1 MVRVIHTGDTHLG
14 YRQYHS
20 SVRRQ
25 DFLDAFRRVVE
36 DAVEA
41 DVDAV
46 VHAGDLYHDRRPG
59 LRDILGTIDVL
70 EPLRDADIPFLAI
83 VGNHE
88 GTRDAQ
94 WLDLFET
101 LGLAERLDGSGRRVD
116 DTTFYGLDY
125 VPQSRRSDLDYDFE
139 PNDAEHAALVS
150 HGLFT
155 PFAHANWDLD
165 DVLDESNVDF
175 DAVLLG
181 DNHAPDTAE
190 VGDTWVTYCGSTE
203 RASAS
208 ERDAR
213 GYNIVEFADDVSISR
228 KGLDTREFVFVDV
241 ELGPEDGTGFV
252 HERIREHDVEEAVVI
267 VTVDGDGE
275 QVTPADVE
283 RFGDEQGALVTRVND
298 RRDVETETDVEV
310 SFADPDDAVR
320 ERVREMGLSEAG
332 LDVDDTVRDLDVADS
347 NVRERVKQRVEAL
360 ADGSETDAE
369 DAGDADAVDG
379 DDTDAPDGG
388 DTDADENPST
398 VRADAGDTVER
409 AADASNES
417 TTAEHETGSTA
428 DDEQSSVDDQART
441 TTMEEFQ

>member
-1 MVRVIHTGDTHLG
+1 MARVIHTGDTHLG

-20 SVRRQ
+20 PERRQ
-25 DFLDAFRRVVE
+25 DFLDAFESVVE
-36 DAVEA
+36 DAVAA

-70 EPLRDADIPFLAI
+70 RPLREADIPFLAI

-101 LGLAERLDGSGRRVD
+101 LGLAERLDETGRRVG

-125 VPQSRRSDLDYDFE
+125 VPESKRADLDYEFE
-139 PNDAEHAALVS
+139 EPDAEHTALVS

-165 DVLDESNVDF
+165 AVLGESNVDF

-181 DNHAPDTAE
+181 DNHAADTAQ

-208 ERDAR
+208 ERDPR
-213 GYNIVEFADDVSISR
+213 GYNVVEFDGGDVAISR
-228 KGLDTREFVFVDV
+228 KGIETRDFVFVDI
-241 ELGPEDGTGFV
+241 ELGPEDGTEYV
-252 HERIREHDVEEAVVI
+252 RERLRERDVEDAVVV
-267 VTVDGDGE
+267 VTVEGDGDT
-275 QVTPADVE
+275 VTPAEVE
-283 RFGDEQGALVTRVND
+283 RFGDERGALLTRVND
-298 RRDVETETDVEV
+298 RREVETDEDVEV
-310 SFADPDDAVR
+310 SFADPDEAVR

-347 NVRERVKQRVEAL
+347 NVRERVKQRVEDVLDDEPSA
-360 ADGSETDAE
+360 
-369 DAGDADAVDG
+369 DAD
-379 DDTDAPDGG
+379 T
-388 DTDADENPST
+388 
-398 VRADAGDTVER
+398 
-409 AADASNES
+409 
-417 TTAEHETGSTA
+417 
-428 DDEQSSVDDQART
+428 DDESAEQAQA
-441 TTMEEFQ
+441 TTMEDFS

>member
-1 MVRVIHTGDTHLG
+1 MARVIHTGDTHLG

-25 DFLDAFRRVVE
+25 DFLEAFRSVVE

-70 EPLRDADIPFLAI
+70 EPLRDTDIPFLAV

-101 LGLAERLDGSGRRVD
+101 LGLAERLDASGRRVE
-116 DTTFYGLDY
+116 DTVFYGLDY
-125 VPQSRRSDLDYDFE
+125 VPESKRSELDYDFE
-139 PNDAEHAALVS
+139 PTNTENTALVS

-165 DVLDESNVDF
+165 AVLDESNVDF

-190 VGDTWVTYCGSTE
+190 VGDAWVTYCGSTE
-203 RASAS
+203 RASAN
-208 ERDAR
+208 ERDPR
-213 GYNIVEFADDVSISR
+213 GYNIVEFAADVAISR

-241 ELGPEDGTGFV
+241 ELGAEDGTAFV
-252 HERIREHDVEEAVVI
+252 RERVREHDVEDAVVI
-267 VTVDGDGE
+267 VTVEGDGE
-275 QVTPADVE
+275 NVTPADVE
-283 RFGDEQGALVTRVND
+283 RFGDEQGALITRVND
-298 RRDVETETDVEV
+298 RRDVDTETEVDV

-320 ERVREMGLSEAG
+320 ERVRDMALSEAG

-347 NVRERVKQRVEAL
+347 NVRERVKQRVE
-360 ADGSETDAE
+360 DV
-369 DAGDADAVDG
+369 VDG
-379 DDTDAPDGG
+379 DDGASETESDDETAAEKPADEASEERPADNAAEEKTAGETAEAEKTDETAEADETDA
-388 DTDADENPST
+388 AE
-398 VRADAGDTVER
+398 VE
-409 AADASNES
+409 E
-417 TTAEHETGSTA
+417 TAETT
-428 DDEQSSVDDQART
+428 QT